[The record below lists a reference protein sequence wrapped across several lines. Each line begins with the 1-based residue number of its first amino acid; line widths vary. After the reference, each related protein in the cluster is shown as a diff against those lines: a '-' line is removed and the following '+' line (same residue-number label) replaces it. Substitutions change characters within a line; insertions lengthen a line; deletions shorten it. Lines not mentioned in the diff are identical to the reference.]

1 MPRSLNPRQQTLVA
15 ETRLALGNHRVVGKQ
30 GGQHVLRWLDITDGV
45 EDALDQLE
53 RVAYTVEGI
62 MLKHA

>member
-1 MPRSLNPRQQTLVA
+1 VLEHEGDQLFRRVRA
-15 ETRLALGNHRVVGKQ
+15 ELYNFTVEHPA
-30 GGQHVLRWLDITDGV
+30 QHVLRWLDITDGV

-62 MLKHA
+62 ILKHA